1 VVVIRFEEKGISMSL
16 ELPPDLEDRIRSQI
30 ESGQFETEEDV
41 LREALDSLEKRQ
53 RGLSELRAMIQVADA
68 DVAAGR
74 VGPFNAEETKQAVRQ
89 RLRQHGITD

>member
-1 VVVIRFEEKGISMSL
+1 MPL

-41 LREALDSLEKRQ
+41 VREALDSLEKRQ
-53 RGLSELRAMIQVADA
+53 RGLSELREMIQVADA

-89 RLRQHGITD
+89 RLRQHGITDEC

>member
-1 VVVIRFEEKGISMSL
+1 MSL
-16 ELPPDLEDRIRSQI
+16 ELPPDLEDRIKAQI

-53 RGLSELRAMIQVADA
+53 RGLREVRQMIQEADD

-74 VGPFNAEETKQAVRQ
+74 VGQFDAEETKRAVRD

>member
-1 VVVIRFEEKGISMSL
+1 MSL
-16 ELPPDLEDRIRSQI
+16 ELPPDLEDRIKAQV

-41 LREALDSLEKRQ
+41 LRGALDALEKR
-53 RGLSELRAMIQVADA
+53 RDGLSEPRQMVCDAEA

-74 VGPFNAEETKQAVRQ
+74 VGEFDAEETKRAVRE